1 MRSGTRTTAKT
12 RTSLAKRVS
21 SIGVS
26 ARLAQVCAAA
36 RVSGTVR
43 PNALA
48 ASTLSRTNVIVRG
61 QIAELGC
68 ASVDALGEAVAV
80 VELSFDFK
88 AFKAAFE
95 LQDIEAWSS
104 FYSDN
109 AEWVS
114 YRHINPPRSPH
125 VLAGRQQI
133 EAVLKRVKASEVR
146 LSISDEVLNPQRSA
160 FCVMCTLPSGYRV
173 IEHVIIHHPD
183 GTIVRQ
189 VDVEA
194 WD

>member
-1 MRSGTRTTAKT
+1 M
-12 RTSLAKRVS
+12 
-21 SIGVS
+21 
-26 ARLAQVCAAA
+26 
-36 RVSGTVR
+36 
-43 PNALA
+43 
-48 ASTLSRTNVIVRG
+48 
-61 QIAELGC
+61 
-68 ASVDALGEAVAV
+68 AVA
-80 VELSFDFK
+80 ESSFDFN

-95 LQDIEAWSS
+95 RQDIEAWSS

-125 VLAGRQQI
+125 VLAGRKRI
-133 EAVLKRVKASEVR
+133 EAVLKRVKASEVQ

-189 VDVEA
+189 VDVEV